1 MDTPNQQ
8 KRALFESL
16 FATSQARVLGFLARN
31 SGQSFIEREIV
42 EGTGVSRSAVNLA
55 TRALQQIGLLM
66 CEQCG
71 RMNFYAADDHHPFIR
86 QFKVLDT
93 LANLEPLL
101 EDLRLL
107 TRQVILFGSCAEGT
121 NTARSDIDMF
131 ILTPERR
138 QVVALVNR
146 YSSHLPIQPV
156 IMDNQEL
163 AVLKE
168 KDVTFHD
175 QIKQGILLW
184 EAGDELAA

>member
-8 KRALFESL
+8 KRAVFETL
-16 FATSQARVLGFLARN
+16 FATSYARVLGFLARN

-55 TRALQQIGLLM
+55 TRALLQTGLLM
-66 CEQCG
+66 CEQRG
-71 RMNFYAADDHHPFIR
+71 RMNFYAADDHHPFIK

-93 LANLEPLL
+93 LANIEPLL

-175 QIKQGILLW
+175 QTKQGILLW

>member
-8 KRALFESL
+8 KRAVYETL

-55 TRALQQIGLLM
+55 TRALLQTGLLM
-66 CEQCG
+66 CEQRG

-138 QVVALVNR
+138 QVVALVSR

-184 EAGDELAA
+184 EAGHELAA

>member
-8 KRALFESL
+8 KRAVFETL
-16 FATSQARVLGFLARN
+16 FATSYARVLGFLARN

-55 TRALQQIGLLM
+55 TRALLQTGLLM
-66 CEQCG
+66 CEQRG
-71 RMNFYAADDHHPFIR
+71 RMNFYAADDHHPFIK

-175 QIKQGILLW
+175 QTKQGILLW